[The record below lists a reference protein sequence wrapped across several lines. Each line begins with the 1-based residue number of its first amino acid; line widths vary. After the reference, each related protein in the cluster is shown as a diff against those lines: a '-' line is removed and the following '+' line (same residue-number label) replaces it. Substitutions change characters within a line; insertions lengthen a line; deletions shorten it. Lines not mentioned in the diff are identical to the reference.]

1 MHKEWAYMRPTHFSE
16 QSPTDSIR
24 HGIID
29 ELGTGQNG
37 DFEHSG
43 LALAVYL
50 TPVGQRPF
58 K

>member
-1 MHKEWAYMRPTHFSE
+1 MRPTHFSE